1 MIYRDFK
8 GQKLSQLGFGCMRFA
23 SDPETGEIDQAK
35 VNAMFDLAI
44 KEGVNYFDTAYPY
57 LGGKSEI
64 AMAEGLSRYPRENY
78 YLADKFP
85 GHSLTGPIDNIALF
99 NVSLRKCRTDYF
111 DFYLLHNVT
120 EWSVQFYESEEY
132 HIIPDLLQMKKEG
145 KIRYFG
151 FSCHAGPELLDA
163 FLTRH
168 EGVFDFVQIQLN
180 YLDWTMQ
187 DAKEKCDI
195 IRKHGLGIWVMEP
208 VRGGKLAVLPE
219 SEKAKLRALRE
230 RGVGGDFGVA
240 AASATDSSTATA
252 SAADD
257 VNSGG
262 GSVLAADGGVAEPSD
277 ASYAF
282 RFLQDLPGVM
292 VILSGMNEVF
302 QVEDNLRTFREE
314 NPLSD
319 EERSVLL
326 DIAENLKKGVPCTA
340 CRYCCDGC
348 PMELDIPY
356 LLQCYNDY
364 KFATTMTPSM
374 RIDALSDDK
383 RPAACI
389 GCGQCMHACP
399 QGIDVPAALAELAEM
414 YEKGPHWGDVVVQR
428 AKSIE
433 DDLK

>member
-44 KEGVNYFDTAYPY
+44 SEGVNYFDTAYPY
-57 LGGKSEI
+57 LGGKSEL
-64 AMAEGLSRYPRENY
+64 AMAEALSRYPRESY

-151 FSCHAGPELLDA
+151 FSCHAGPDLLDA

-168 EGVFDFVQIQLN
+168 EGIFDFVQIQLN

-187 DAKEKCDI
+187 DAKAKCDI

-219 SEKAKLRALRE
+219 SESAKLRGLRD
-230 RGVGGDFGVA
+230 GGGCCDSGAAAAGA
-240 AASATDSSTATA
+240 AASAGGACCDSG
-252 SAADD
+252 AA
-257 VNSGG
+257 
-262 GSVLAADGGVAEPSD
+262 AAAGDAGLAEPSD

-282 RFLQDLPGVM
+282 RFLQDMPGVT

-319 EERSVLL
+319 SERSVLL
-326 DIAENLKKGVPCTA
+326 EIAENLKKGVPCTA

-374 RIDALSDDK
+374 RIDALEEDK
-383 RPAACI
+383 RPSACI

>member
-1 MIYRDFK
+1 
-8 GQKLSQLGFGCMRFA
+8 MRFA

-44 KEGVNYFDTAYPY
+44 REGVNYFDTAYPY

-64 AMAEGLSRYPRENY
+64 AMAEGLSRYPRESY

-132 HIIPDLLQMKKEG
+132 HIIPDLLQVKKEG

-151 FSCHAGPELLDA
+151 FSCHAGPELLDS

-230 RGVGGDFGVA
+230 RGSFTGP
-240 AASATDSSTATA
+240 
-252 SAADD
+252 
-257 VNSGG
+257 
-262 GSVLAADGGVAEPSD
+262 EPSD

-282 RFLQDLPGVM
+282 RFLQDMPGVT

-374 RIDALSDDK
+374 RIDALSEDK

-399 QGIDVPAALAELAEM
+399 QGIDVPSALAELAEM

>member
-1 MIYRDFK
+1 MIYRNFK

-44 KEGVNYFDTAYPY
+44 REGVNYFDTAYPY

-64 AMAEGLSRYPRENY
+64 AMAEALSGYPRESY

-151 FSCHAGPELLDA
+151 FSCHAGPDMLDA

-187 DAKEKCDI
+187 DAKIKCDI

-219 SEKAKLRALRE
+219 SESAKLRALRE
-230 RGVGGDFGVA
+230 RGVGGAG
-240 AASATDSSTATA
+240 AASGCGG
-252 SAADD
+252 
-257 VNSGG
+257 SGG
-262 GSVLAADGGVAEPSD
+262 TSGLAADGGAAEPSD

-282 RFLQDLPGVM
+282 RFLQDLPGVT

-314 NPLSD
+314 NPLSG

-374 RIDALSDDK
+374 RIDALPEDK
-383 RPAACI
+383 RPSACI

-399 QGIDVPAALAELAEM
+399 QGIDVPSALAELAEM

>member
-44 KEGVNYFDTAYPY
+44 SEGVNYFDTAYPY
-57 LGGKSEI
+57 LGGKSEL
-64 AMAEGLSRYPRENY
+64 AMAEALSRYPRESY

-151 FSCHAGPELLDA
+151 FSCHAGPDLLDA

-168 EGVFDFVQIQLN
+168 EGIFDFVQIQLN

-187 DAKEKCDI
+187 DAKAKCDI

-219 SEKAKLRALRE
+219 SESAKLRGLRD
-230 RGVGGDFGVA
+230 GGGCCDSGAAAAGA
-240 AASATDSSTATA
+240 AASAGGACCDSG
-252 SAADD
+252 AAGDA
-257 VNSGG
+257 G
-262 GSVLAADGGVAEPSD
+262 LAEPSD

-282 RFLQDLPGVM
+282 RFLQDMPGVT

-319 EERSVLL
+319 SERSVLL
-326 DIAENLKKGVPCTA
+326 EIAENLKKGVPCTA

-374 RIDALSDDK
+374 RIDALEEDK
-383 RPAACI
+383 RPSACI

>member
-1 MIYRDFK
+1 M
-8 GQKLSQLGFGCMRFA
+8 
-23 SDPETGEIDQAK
+23 
-35 VNAMFDLAI
+35 
-44 KEGVNYFDTAYPY
+44 
-57 LGGKSEI
+57 
-64 AMAEGLSRYPRENY
+64 
-78 YLADKFP
+78 
-85 GHSLTGPIDNIALF
+85 
-99 NVSLRKCRTDYF
+99 
-111 DFYLLHNVT
+111 
-120 EWSVQFYESEEY
+120 
-132 HIIPDLLQMKKEG
+132 
-145 KIRYFG
+145 
-151 FSCHAGPELLDA
+151 LDA

-195 IRKHGLGIWVMEP
+195 IRKHGLGIWGMEP

-230 RGVGGDFGVA
+230 RGVGGDG
-240 AASATDSSTATA
+240 AASDCGGFGGA
-252 SAADD
+252 S
-257 VNSGG
+257 G
-262 GSVLAADGGVAEPSD
+262 LAADGGAAEPSG

-282 RFLQDLPGVM
+282 RFLQDLPGVT

-314 NPLSD
+314 NPLSG

-374 RIDALSDDK
+374 RIDALPEDK
-383 RPAACI
+383 RPSACI

-399 QGIDVPAALAELAEM
+399 QGIDVPSALAELAEM

>member
-1 MIYRDFK
+1 MICREFK

-64 AMAEGLSRYPRENY
+64 AMAEGLSRYPRESY

-120 EWSVQFYESEEY
+120 EWSEQFYESEEY

-151 FSCHAGPELLDA
+151 FSCHAGPELLDS

-230 RGVGGDFGVA
+230 RGSFTGP
-240 AASATDSSTATA
+240 
-252 SAADD
+252 
-257 VNSGG
+257 
-262 GSVLAADGGVAEPSD
+262 EPSD
-277 ASYAF
+277 ASFAF
-282 RFLQDLPGVM
+282 RFLQDMPGVT

-374 RIDALSDDK
+374 RIDALSEDK

-399 QGIDVPAALAELAEM
+399 QGIDVPSALAELAEM
-414 YEKGPHWGDVVVQR
+414 YEKGPHWGDVVAQR